1 MADMS
6 GTPAY
11 LQVAADLRSKID
23 GGVLAVGAQL
33 PSMTQLR
40 EMYGV
45 SNTVVRDALNDL
57 RREGL
62 IVGQQGKGV
71 FVRATTGAGRARG
84 GDTGSPEV
92 AAIMRRLEALAAAV
106 RGLDERM
113 SELEKAAGQE
123 QRSRWS
129 AR

>member
-71 FVRATTGAGRARG
+71 FVRATTAAGRARG
-84 GDTGSPEV
+84 GDNGSPEV
-92 AAIMRRLEALAAAV
+92 AAIMRRLEELAAAV

-113 SELEKAAGQE
+113 SELEKAAG
-123 QRSRWS
+123 
-129 AR
+129 